1 MNDTDTHTFAID
13 SFSPDRKA
21 VRGPRDLLDR
31 DALDY
36 LAQRL
41 SDQHRGGLTP
51 TYWRT
56 RARGILEDAC
66 RQPGAACIHRVARG
80 RGVIVTAEP
89 LESAAVY
96 EVRVFP
102 LFDDFEGVGEQCA
115 AYDHPLLAVAMR
127 EAGQGA
133 EVWAEAKSEEVRVER
148 ERGPLVGFEAEVT
161 ARLRTPLLPGRSAE
175 GRTAGEAP
183 HAPREG
189 CHAQGATTAEEPA
202 AA

>member
-1 MNDTDTHTFAID
+1 MNDTETHTFAID
-13 SFSPDRKA
+13 SFSPDRNA
-21 VRGPRDLLDR
+21 VRGPRDLLER

-56 RARGILEDAC
+56 KARGILEEAG
-66 RQPGAACIHRVARG
+66 QQAGAASIHRVARG

-89 LESAAVY
+89 HESAAVY

-102 LFDDFEGVGEQCA
+102 LFDDLEGAGEQCA
-115 AYDHPLLAVAMR
+115 AHDHPLLAVAMR
-127 EAGQGA
+127 EAGHRA
-133 EVWAEAKSEEVRVER
+133 EVWAQAKSEEGRVEQ

-161 ARLRTPLLPGRSAE
+161 ARLTTPLLPGRLAE
-175 GRTAGEAP
+175 SSTPGEAT
-183 HAPREG
+183 HAPRRG
-189 CHAQGATTAEEPA
+189 CPAEAIA
-202 AA
+202 AAPASSAA